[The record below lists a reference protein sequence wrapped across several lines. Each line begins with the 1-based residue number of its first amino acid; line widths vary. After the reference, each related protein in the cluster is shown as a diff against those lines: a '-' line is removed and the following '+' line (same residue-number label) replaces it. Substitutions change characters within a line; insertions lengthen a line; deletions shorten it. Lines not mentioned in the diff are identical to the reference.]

1 MSREELLS
9 QLRNIE
15 LRLRSTEVQTLFQTK
30 SQEDRDRLVMLRNEV
45 SQQISQ
51 LANAQ
56 FQHLA
61 DKLNELSDDL
71 NAGIDNLQGELD
83 SLENAISIL
92 NTISNVLGLVGRVI
106 AFIP

>member
-9 QLRNIE
+9 HLRSIELQLR
-15 LRLRSTEVQTLFQTK
+15 SAEVQTFFQTQ
-30 SQEDRDRLVMLRNEV
+30 SQADRDRLVMLRNEI

-61 DKLNELSDDL
+61 DKLDQLSDDL
-71 NAGIDNLQGELD
+71 NDGIDNLQGELD
-83 SLENAISIL
+83 SLENTIAIL

>member
-9 QLRNIE
+9 HLRSIE
-15 LRLRSTEVQTLFQTK
+15 LRLRSAEVQAFFKTQ
-30 SQEDRDRLVMLRNEV
+30 SQADRDRFVSMRNEI

-61 DKLNELSDDL
+61 DQLNQLSDDL
-71 NAGIDNLQGELD
+71 NAGIDNLQSELD
-83 SLENAISIL
+83 SLESTIAIL

>member
-9 QLRNIE
+9 HLRSLELQLR
-15 LRLRSTEVQTLFQTK
+15 SAEVQTFFQTQ
-30 SQEDRDRLVMLRNEV
+30 SQADRDQLVMLRNEI

-61 DKLNELSDDL
+61 NKLNELSDDL
-71 NAGIDNLQGELD
+71 NDGIDNLQGELD
-83 SLENAISIL
+83 NLENAIAIL